1 MQLELRH
8 LRAFLAVADQGSAN
22 RAGATLF
29 RAQSAVSRSIHKLE
43 AELGVALFERLPGG
57 YRPTEP
63 GERLV
68 RAAERVEAE
77 ALAAE
82 RELTGRDARLTG
94 RLRVT
99 CSETL
104 AYRLLTAELARFA
117 ELHPGIVVE
126 LAIDNRQLDLSRRE
140 ADVALRATRPAQGI
154 LFGRKLA
161 TMAWAVY
168 GSAGYLARRG
178 APAAIAGLAEHA
190 VVGWGETDLPVRAAA
205 WLAETV
211 PARAVVYRTGSL
223 INQLTAVKTGIG
235 LAALPCYLADP
246 EPDLRRVLGP
256 IPDLE
261 RELWLITHEDLR
273 RTARIRAFMEVV
285 GDGLAAR
292 RALLEGLG

>member
-1 MQLELRH
+1 MQWDDFRYVLAIAREGGLAGAARV
-8 LRAFLAVADQGSAN
+8 LAVNHSTVF
-22 RAGATLF
+22 RRLGA
-29 RAQSAVSRSIHKLE
+29 LE

-140 ADVALRATRPAQGI
+140 ADVALRATRPVKGI
-154 LFGRKLA
+154 SSAASSPPWPGRSTARPA
-161 TMAWAVY
+161 T
-168 GSAGYLARRG
+168 S
-178 APAAIAGLAEHA
+178 PAA
-190 VVGWGETDLPVRAAA
+190 
-205 WLAETV
+205 
-211 PARAVVYRTGSL
+211 
-223 INQLTAVKTGIG
+223 
-235 LAALPCYLADP
+235 
-246 EPDLRRVLGP
+246 
-256 IPDLE
+256 
-261 RELWLITHEDLR
+261 
-273 RTARIRAFMEVV
+273 
-285 GDGLAAR
+285 AAR
-292 RALLEGLG
+292 PR